1 MSHTITGLAYW
12 AKIVGKPGKAYNPG
26 EFSWSIDVSLD
37 AEAKK
42 TILGLGLK
50 VRNKGDERGDY
61 YTFERRE
68 LKKKT
73 GVPNK
78 PIYVTDSDG
87 GKFPDGVLIGNKSLV
102 KVKFNVFEV
111 PAFAKLPPHNKEAI
125 LEVQILE
132 HVPYVFK
139 DGAQTA
145 KPVNNTSENWK
156 ETV

>member
-42 TILGLGLK
+42 TILDLGLK
-50 VRNKGDERGDY
+50 VRNKGDERGDF

-78 PIYVTDSDG
+78 PIYVTDAEG

-102 KVKFNVFEV
+102 NVKFNIFEV
-111 PAFAKLPPHNKEAI
+111 TAFGKLPPHNKEAI
-125 LEVQILE
+125 LEVQVLE
-132 HVPYVFK
+132 LVPYVAK
-139 DGAQTA
+139 VGAQAPQPTNS
-145 KPVNNTSENWK
+145 KTENWK